1 MYKPLTSAKDDLI
14 ATGQK
19 IFYKFSKSS
28 IDIAEKGI
36 FAEDAF
42 VVYKENK
49 TTFPENDYGLSFCM
63 KREKILAC
71 AIYGDVLTQIILD
84 PSSKSEY
91 EYGEEEEWPKFAEVR
106 TNRILVGKQFSISD
120 ASVLKE
126 CMLYADKESLDRF
139 FGDKTVNDD
148 KIEVVY
154 EKLGF
159 VETKKMVEQMRPYYE
174 KFIHYNDK
182 LDDFRQKLE
191 ELYPSQKDDFT
202 FEKAD
207 KFYETTNNIGKPSF
221 GRNNKIDYTPPT
233 VSSPRCISTSYV
245 IDMIEHL
252 KPHINPDK
260 FELLTGTMNT
270 LSQYPTTPDTTPKN
284 FGEMFEISEKVDEY
298 IAEHPMQFINTE
310 PKLSIEKQID
320 KEKRIGDNFFE
331 NEDYK
336 SKNQGLLSS
345 FINKTKQMLNKITEP
360 DIDR

>member
-1 MYKPLTSAKDDLI
+1 MYKPLTPAKDDLI

-71 AIYGDVLTQIILD
+71 AIYGDVLTQITLD

-233 VSSPRCISTSYV
+233 VSGPRCISTSYV

-298 IAEHPMQFINTE
+298 IAEHPMDFVEDKIKLLINE
-310 PKLSIEKQID
+310 QGSPKLQLGDDFFAD
-320 KEKRIGDNFFE
+320 KNDKP
-331 NEDYK
+331 K
-336 SKNQGLLSS
+336 CQGVLSRFVS
-345 FINKTKQMLNKITEP
+345 KTKEMLNTITKTDVE
-360 DIDR
+360 R